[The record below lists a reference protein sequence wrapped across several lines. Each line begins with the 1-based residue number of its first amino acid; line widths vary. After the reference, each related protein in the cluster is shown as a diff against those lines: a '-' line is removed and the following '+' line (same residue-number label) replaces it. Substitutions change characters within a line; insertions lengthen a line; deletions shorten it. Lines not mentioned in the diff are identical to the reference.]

1 MGFPYFQCERALR
14 LSDEDYYVFLLDK
27 IRNSSKSIYAT
38 IFIIDVFH
46 DRWGKIKRIL
56 DEIAYAKWRG
66 VDVKIVIGH
75 SNKSLSIDVP
85 DRMSFRYLRD
95 RGIPIKFSNPPDDY
109 SLHSKYVIFD
119 DNLVV
124 AGSHNWAHLDIFMS
138 KEDSVA
144 VYSKDV
150 AINFIDEFEK
160 LWNTGL
166 EELE

>member
-1 MGFPYFQCERALR
+1 MKFPYFQGERALR

-27 IRNSSKSIYAT
+27 IRSSSKSIYAT

-66 VDVKIVIGH
+66 IDVKIVIGH
-75 SNKSLSIDVP
+75 SNKSLSIDIP

-95 RGIPIKFSNPPDDY
+95 RDIPIKFSNPPDDY

-144 VYSKDV
+144 IYSKDIT
-150 AINFIDEFEK
+150 INFIHEFNK

-166 EELE
+166 EDLE